1 MKREFTVVVERGE
14 DGYLIG
20 SVPGLHGAHSQ
31 GATLDELM
39 ENMREVIELCLE
51 DADEQDDLPTKV
63 IGIHRIAV

>member
-51 DADEQDDLPTKV
+51 DADEQDDLATKV

>member
-51 DADEQDDLPTKV
+51 DAEEQDDLPTEV
-63 IGIHRIAV
+63 IGIHRIAA

>member
-31 GATLDELM
+31 GATFDELM

-51 DADEQDDLPTKV
+51 DADEQDDLPTEV

>member
-1 MKREFTVVVERGE
+1 VKREFTVVVERGE

-51 DADEQDDLPTKV
+51 DAEEQDDLPTEV

>member
-31 GATLDELM
+31 GVTLDELM

-51 DADEQDDLPTKV
+51 DAEEQDYLPTEV

>member
-51 DADEQDDLPTKV
+51 DAEEQDDLPTEV

>member
-51 DADEQDDLPTKV
+51 DADEQDDLPTEV
-63 IGIHRIAV
+63 IGIHRIAA

>member
-1 MKREFTVVVERGE
+1 VKREFTVVVERGE

-51 DADEQDDLPTKV
+51 DAEEQDVLPTEV
-63 IGIHRIAV
+63 IGIHRIAL

>member
-1 MKREFTVVVERGE
+1 MKREFTVVDARGE

-51 DADEQDDLPTKV
+51 DADEQDDLPTEV
-63 IGIHRIAV
+63 IGVHRIAV